1 MKSSKGIAL
10 AGLLM
15 LGLAFH
21 TQLAQ
26 AQAAGTLD
34 TTFGTAGTVT
44 TTFTTTT
51 LVPIGAVEQSSGDI
65 VVVSQADFQ
74 ADAGTNI
81 GLTRFTA
88 AGKLDKTFG
97 KGGSIFTQFT
107 NTELDPSF
115 FAVLPND
122 EIIVAGGIEPIGS
135 VVGGVDNFGLAKF
148 TAGGALDTTFGTGG
162 LVITPIGPRADVPEA
177 FLLQP
182 NGQIVMAGLEGG
194 NGEKPT
200 NPGFIPNM
208 VSIARYNSNGTL
220 DSTFGSDGVALLNI
234 ATTFEGAAQIALL
247 ANGDYLVIG
256 EPFGSVLT
264 AEVSSAGVLSSTF
277 TDSSVV
283 ATSTC
288 AHSALGTE
296 TVFEPNGNFLIAQT
310 VATASHDR
318 GQRVQLNQYSEA
330 AVLDS
335 SFDPALFSFSGTL
348 ASTTQALAL
357 TPNGQI
363 LVGGSL
369 SETAAPF
376 GGLTRLNA
384 NGALD
389 TTFGTGG
396 TVLAE
401 NPVNGLLVETSG
413 NIVAVEGEE
422 GAGQTNITLQRFLGN

>member
-1 MKSSKGIAL
+1 
-10 AGLLM
+10 
-15 LGLAFH
+15 
-21 TQLAQ
+21 
-26 AQAAGTLD
+26 
-34 TTFGTAGTVT
+34 
-44 TTFTTTT
+44 
-51 LVPIGAVEQSSGDI
+51 
-65 VVVSQADFQ
+65 
-74 ADAGTNI
+74 
-81 GLTRFTA
+81 
-88 AGKLDKTFG
+88 
-97 KGGSIFTQFT
+97 
-107 NTELDPSF
+107 
-115 FAVLPND
+115 
-122 EIIVAGGIEPIGS
+122 
-135 VVGGVDNFGLAKF
+135 
-148 TAGGALDTTFGTGG
+148 
-162 LVITPIGPRADVPEA
+162 
-177 FLLQP
+177 
-182 NGQIVMAGLEGG
+182 
-194 NGEKPT
+194 
-200 NPGFIPNM
+200 
-208 VSIARYNSNGTL
+208 
-220 DSTFGSDGVALLNI
+220 
-234 ATTFEGAAQIALL
+234 
-247 ANGDYLVIG
+247 
-256 EPFGSVLT
+256 
-264 AEVSSAGVLSSTF
+264 
-277 TDSSVV
+277 VV